1 MAGKRWIPD
10 FLEEGMLSFF
20 DVVAEVFRLQAEG
33 KITEAEGQQAI
44 AEAVKDDSGI
54 WEWLKN
60 AWDYELIEQDPD
72 KKSKSL
78 FPDVMSPSAIALDED
93 EEEEEEEGLTP
104 LEVEELT
111 ESYEEQG
118 VDPQDIPRDAEGN
131 IVPLAERMG
140 EQRTSLERIPD
151 PAGSGRSLV
160 PDTYIQAQIDPEN
173 WAAWTPVEFGQ
184 PEGAL
189 DRGQYDLAPVTGQ
202 MGIQD
207 LEVFEARPESPMMR
221 SVMGEDYMSLR
232 WTDDPEAGMS
242 FTPALIEDVPFTYT
256 NAYEVYLAQTPE
268 NQKRIAEGLALGTGN
283 TSFMYSAIGDTMF
296 TNPDAIYADENVR
309 RALIQQQS
317 YAQSMAGITEGGFT
331 GLGDEYIPEVWNPE
345 EVQNIS
351 DELFQLAKNAGAVV
365 SIGSSYGNAV
375 ASKVMA
381 TLTGKSGDDP
391 RFRNL
396 VTKWTDEIQRETMGR
411 KNVSQTEL
419 QTMFGERIEGEFADE
434 VATSNNLSRANTLAK
449 VMGITV

>member
-140 EQRTSLERIPD
+140 EQPTYIERIPD

-160 PDTYIQAQIDPEN
+160 PDTYIHAQINPDN
-173 WAAWTPVEFGQ
+173 WAAWTPIEFGQ

-242 FTPALIEDVPFTYT
+242 FTPALIEDVPFTFT

-283 TSFMYSAIGDTMF
+283 TSFMFSAIGDVMF
-296 TNPDAIYADENVR
+296 ANPDAIYADENVR
-309 RALIQQQS
+309 RALIQQQA
-317 YAQSMAGITEGGFT
+317 YAQSMANITEGGFA

-351 DELFQLAKNAGAVV
+351 DELFQLAKNAGAIV
-365 SIGSSYGNAV
+365 SIGSSYGNAI

-381 TLTGKSGDDP
+381 SLTGKSGNDP
-391 RFRNL
+391 RFRQL
-396 VTKWTDEIQRETMGR
+396 VSRWTEEIQRETMGR
-411 KNVSQTEL
+411 KNVSQTQL
-419 QTMFGERIEGEFADE
+419 QTMYGERIEEEFAEE
-434 VATSNNLSRANTLAK
+434 VAVSNNLSRANTLAK

>member
-10 FLEEGMLSFF
+10 FLEEGVLSLF
-20 DVVAEVFRLQAEG
+20 DKIAEILRLQGEG
-33 KITEAEGQQAI
+33 AI
-44 AEAVKDDSGI
+44 NDAEANEALAEAIKDEGI
-54 WEWLKN
+54 VQWLQN
-60 AWDYELIEQDPD
+60 AWNYEFVDKGPD
-72 KKSKSL
+72 AQSKSML
-78 FPDVMSPSAIALDED
+78 PDFMSPSAIILEED

-111 ESYEEQG
+111 EAYEDQG
-118 VDPQDIPRDAEGN
+118 IDPQDIPRDAEGN
-131 IVPLAERMG
+131 LIPLPERMG
-140 EQRTSLERIPD
+140 EQPTYIERIPD
-151 PAGSGRSLV
+151 PSGSGRSLV
-160 PDTYIQAQIDPEN
+160 PDTYIQAQIDPEK
-173 WAAWTPVEFGQ
+173 WAAYIPVEFGQ
-184 PEGAL
+184 PEGVL
-189 DRGQYDLAPVTGQ
+189 DRGTYDLAPATGQ

-207 LEVFEARPESPMMR
+207 LEVFEARPESPMMK

-242 FTPALIEDVPFTYT
+242 FTPALIEDVPFTFT

-296 TNPDAIYADENVR
+296 TNPDSIYADENVR
-309 RALIQQQS
+309 RALIQQQA
-317 YAQSMAGITEGGFT
+317 YAQSMANITEGGFT
-331 GLGDEYIPEVWNPE
+331 GLGEEYIPEVWNPE
-345 EVQNIS
+345 EVQNVS

-411 KNVSQTEL
+411 KNISQTQL
-419 QTMFGERIEGEFADE
+419 QTMYGERIEDEFAEE
-434 VATSNNLSRANTLAK
+434 VAVSNNLSRANTLAK
-449 VMGITV
+449 AMGITV